1 MQGLTYG
8 ETGLGMRGRIRRWLG
23 AGHAVEDIPAA
34 ALPAEE
40 ATPHPAAIQPYDP
53 SAHDAVDDI
62 ERDILLAMQRL
73 TKELGEVEERSAE
86 SESGS
91 RTILENTG
99 SMRMAVG
106 AASENAS
113 ALAAATHQV
122 SQAAEQVD
130 GAMVD
135 VRDKLDAAVSR
146 AGEAALM
153 LDGLAVATGE
163 IRGIVDSIAEIARQT
178 NLLALN
184 AAIEAARA
192 GEAGRGFGV
201 VAHEVKSLSVEVS
214 EAVGH
219 IRERVDRLTRAAQG
233 STGIVN
239 DTLQIVRDV
248 NPIMVTIGRASQE
261 QASSTAELSR
271 NAREAALFVEGVA
284 RRADEIDRIAHETV
298 AESER
303 ARRATQKGSRLVGN
317 MLRRFKPVLRHS
329 AFADRRRF
337 DRFPTARKAHLVIGS
352 LDVPGRLVD
361 LGRGGALLAGSSQAR
376 LPTGGAGVVTI
387 EGLPPL
393 PCRMTGTSELGM
405 HLAFAGDAAAGC
417 GALAGMIEEIERS
430 YRPLI
435 ERAQD
440 FARAVSGAMEQAIAR
455 GLLSEN
461 DLFDLRYVPV
471 LDSEPRQYLS
481 PSLPALEAVLPP
493 LLAGTLASDP
503 RLVFALPS
511 DRNGY
516 VPVHHPA
523 WSQAQRAGDPA
534 WNGAYARNR
543 RIIDS
548 RAGLS
553 AGRSIRPF
561 LVQLSRHETED
572 GRSELLSEV
581 NAPLRVRGRH
591 WGGVRMAYR
600 L

>member
-1 MQGLTYG
+1 MQ
-8 ETGLGMRGRIRRWLG
+8 GRIRRWLG
-23 AGHAVEDIPAA
+23 ARTPVEEVPAAPLPVEDVTSRQAA
-34 ALPAEE
+34 A
-40 ATPHPAAIQPYDP
+40 TQPYDV

-62 ERDILLAMQRL
+62 ERDILFAMQRL
-73 TKELGEVEERSAE
+73 TKELGEVEQRSTE

-91 RTILENTG
+91 RAILENAG
-99 SMRMAVG
+99 SMRSAVG

-130 GAMVD
+130 GAMVS
-135 VRDKLDAAVSR
+135 VRDRLDAAVSR
-146 AGEAALM
+146 AGEAAVM
-153 LDGLAVATGE
+153 LDGLADATGE

-201 VAHEVKSLSVEVS
+201 VAHEVKTLAVEVS
-214 EAVGH
+214 DAVGH

-239 DTLQIVRDV
+239 DTLEIVRGV
-248 NPIMVTIGRASQE
+248 NPIMATIGRASQE
-261 QASSTAELSR
+261 QVNSTAELSR
-271 NAREAALFVEGVA
+271 NARETALFVEGVA
-284 RRADEIDRIAHETV
+284 RRADEIDRVAHETV

-337 DRFPTARKAHLVIGS
+337 DRFPTARSAHLALGS
-352 LDVPGRLVD
+352 ADVSGRLVD
-361 LGRGGALLAGSSQAR
+361 LGRGGALLAGSHQAR
-376 LPTGGAGVVTI
+376 LPIGGAGVVTI

-393 PCRMTGTSELGM
+393 PCRMTGTSEFGL

-417 GALAGMIEEIERS
+417 GELAGMIEEIERS
-430 YRPLI
+430 WRPLI

-440 FARAVSGAMEQAIAR
+440 FARDTAAAMEDAIDR

-471 LDSEPRQYLS
+471 PEVEPRQYLS
-481 PSLPALEAVLPP
+481 PSLPVLETVLPP
-493 LLAGTLASDP
+493 LLADALGSDR
-503 RLVFALPS
+503 RLVFAVPS

-516 VPVHHPA
+516 VPVHHAA
-523 WSQAQRAGDPA
+523 WSQSPRSGDPA
-534 WNGAYARNR
+534 WNAAYARNR
-543 RIIDS
+543 RIVDS

-553 AGRSIRPF
+553 AGRSVRPF
-561 LVQLSRHETED
+561 LVQLSRYEHED
-572 GRSELLSEV
+572 GRAELLSEI

>member
-1 MQGLTYG
+1 
-8 ETGLGMRGRIRRWLG
+8 MRGRIRRWLG
-23 AGHAVEDIPAA
+23 TGHAVEDVPAA
-34 ALPAEE
+34 PLPVAE
-40 ATPHPAAIQPYDP
+40 AVSRQVAAQPFDA

-73 TKELGEVEERSAE
+73 TRELGEVEQRSAE

-91 RTILENTG
+91 RTILENAG

-146 AGEAALM
+146 AGQAALM

-201 VAHEVKSLSVEVS
+201 VAHEVKSLAVEVS
-214 EAVGH
+214 DAVGH

-233 STGIVN
+233 STGIVE
-239 DTLQIVRDV
+239 DTLQIVREV
-248 NPIMVTIGRASQE
+248 NPIMATIGRASQE

-271 NAREAALFVEGVA
+271 SAREAALFVEGVA
-284 RRADEIDRIAHETV
+284 RRAEEIDRIAHETV
-298 AESER
+298 TDSER

-337 DRFPTARKAHLVIGS
+337 DRFPTARGAHLVIGS
-352 LDVPGRLVD
+352 VDVSSRLVD
-361 LGRGGALLAGSSQAR
+361 LGRGGALLAGSPQAR
-376 LPTGGAGVVTI
+376 LPSTGTGMVTI
-387 EGLPPL
+387 EGIPPL
-393 PCRMTGTSELGM
+393 PCRMTGVSEQGL

-417 GALAGMIEEIERS
+417 GELAGMIEEIERS
-430 YRPLI
+430 WRPLI

-440 FARAVSGAMEQAIAR
+440 FAREIAAAMEGAIDR
-455 GLLSEN
+455 GLLSED
-461 DLFDLRYVPV
+461 DLFDLRYAPVPE
-471 LDSEPRQYLS
+471 SEPRQYLS
-481 PSLPALEAVLPP
+481 PSLPVLETVLPP
-493 LLAGTLASDP
+493 LLAGALGSDE

-516 VPVHHPA
+516 LPVHHAA
-523 WSQAQRAGDPA
+523 WSQPPRPGDPA
-534 WNGAYARNR
+534 WNVAHARNR
-543 RIIDS
+543 RIVDS

-561 LVQLSRHETED
+561 LVQLSRHESED

-591 WGGVRMAYR
+591 WGGVRMGYR

>member
-1 MQGLTYG
+1 M
-8 ETGLGMRGRIRRWLG
+8 EE
-23 AGHAVEDIPAA
+23 VPAA
-34 ALPAEE
+34 PVPVEE
-40 ATPHPAAIQPYDP
+40 AASRQVAIQPYDAA
-53 SAHDAVDDI
+53 AHDAVDDI
-62 ERDILLAMQRL
+62 ERDILRAMQQL
-73 TKELGEVEERSAE
+73 TKELGEVEQRSAE

-91 RTILENTG
+91 RTILENAG

-248 NPIMVTIGRASQE
+248 NPIMATIGRASQE

-298 AESER
+298 AENER

-352 LDVPGRLVD
+352 VDVPGRLVD

-376 LPTGGAGVVTI
+376 LPTGGAGMVMI

-393 PCRMTGTSELGM
+393 PCRMTSVSELGL
-405 HLAFAGDAAAGC
+405 HLAFAGDAAGC
-417 GALAGMIEEIERS
+417 GELAGMIEEIERS
-430 YRPLI
+430 WRPLI

-440 FARAVSGAMEQAIAR
+440 FAREVAVAMEDAIDR
-455 GLLSEN
+455 GLVSED

-471 LDSEPRQYLS
+471 PDSEPRQYLS
-481 PSLPALEAVLPP
+481 PSLPALDAVLPP
-493 LLAGTLASDP
+493 LLAGALASDQ
-503 RLVFALPS
+503 RLVLALPS

-516 VPVHHPA
+516 VPVHHAA
-523 WSQAQRAGDPA
+523 WSQPLRLGDPA
-534 WNGAYARNR
+534 WNAAHARNR
-543 RIIDS
+543 RIVDS

-553 AGRSIRPF
+553 AGRSLRPF
-561 LVQLSRHETED
+561 LIQLSRHESLD

>member
-1 MQGLTYG
+1 M
-8 ETGLGMRGRIRRWLG
+8 G
-23 AGHAVEDIPAA
+23 ARTPVEEVPAAPLPVEDVTSRQAA
-34 ALPAEE
+34 A
-40 ATPHPAAIQPYDP
+40 TQPYDV

-62 ERDILLAMQRL
+62 ERDILFAMQRL
-73 TKELGEVEERSAE
+73 TKELGEVEQRSTE

-91 RTILENTG
+91 RAILENAG
-99 SMRMAVG
+99 SMRSAVG

-130 GAMVD
+130 GAVVS
-135 VRDKLDAAVSR
+135 VRDRLDAAVSR
-146 AGEAALM
+146 AGEAAVM
-153 LDGLAVATGE
+153 LDGLADATGE

-201 VAHEVKSLSVEVS
+201 VAHEVKILAVEVS
-214 EAVGH
+214 DAVGH

-239 DTLQIVRDV
+239 DTLEIVRGV
-248 NPIMVTIGRASQE
+248 NPIMATIGRASQE
-261 QASSTAELSR
+261 QVNSTAELSR
-271 NAREAALFVEGVA
+271 NARETALFVEGVA
-284 RRADEIDRIAHETV
+284 RRADEIDRVAHETV
-298 AESER
+298 AENER

-337 DRFPTARKAHLVIGS
+337 DRFPTARGAHLTLGS
-352 LDVPGRLVD
+352 ADVSGRLVD
-361 LGRGGALLAGSSQAR
+361 LGRGGALLAGSHQAR

-393 PCRMTGTSELGM
+393 PCRMTGTSELGL

-417 GALAGMIEEIERS
+417 GELAGMIEEIERS
-430 YRPLI
+430 WRPLI

-440 FARAVSGAMEQAIAR
+440 FARETAAAMEDAIDR

-471 LDSEPRQYLS
+471 PEVEPRQYLS
-481 PSLPALEAVLPP
+481 PSLPVLETVLPP
-493 LLAGTLASDP
+493 LLADALGSDR
-503 RLVFALPS
+503 RLVFAVPS

-516 VPVHHPA
+516 VPVHHAA
-523 WSQAQRAGDPA
+523 WSQSPRSGDPA
-534 WNGAYARNR
+534 WNAAYARNR
-543 RIIDS
+543 RIVDS

-553 AGRSIRPF
+553 AVRSVRPF
-561 LVQLSRHETED
+561 LVQLSRYEHED
-572 GRSELLSEV
+572 GRAELLSEI

>member
-1 MQGLTYG
+1 MQ
-8 ETGLGMRGRIRRWLG
+8 GRIRRWLG
-23 AGHAVEDIPAA
+23 ARTPVEEVPAAPLPVEDVTSRQAA
-34 ALPAEE
+34 A
-40 ATPHPAAIQPYDP
+40 TQPYDV

-62 ERDILLAMQRL
+62 ERDILFAMQRL
-73 TKELGEVEERSAE
+73 TKELGEVEQRSTE

-91 RTILENTG
+91 RAILENAG
-99 SMRMAVG
+99 SMRSAVG

-130 GAMVD
+130 GAVVS
-135 VRDKLDAAVSR
+135 VRDRLDAAVSR
-146 AGEAALM
+146 AGEAAVM
-153 LDGLAVATGE
+153 LDGLADATGE

-201 VAHEVKSLSVEVS
+201 VAHEVKILAVEVS
-214 EAVGH
+214 DAVGH

-239 DTLQIVRDV
+239 DTLEIVRGV
-248 NPIMVTIGRASQE
+248 NPIMATIGRASQE
-261 QASSTAELSR
+261 QVNSTAELSR
-271 NAREAALFVEGVA
+271 NARETALFVEGVA
-284 RRADEIDRIAHETV
+284 RRADEIDRVAHETV
-298 AESER
+298 AENER

-337 DRFPTARKAHLVIGS
+337 DRFPTARGAHLTLGS
-352 LDVPGRLVD
+352 ADVSGRLVD
-361 LGRGGALLAGSSQAR
+361 LGRGGALLAGSHQAR

-393 PCRMTGTSELGM
+393 PCRMTGTSELGL

-417 GALAGMIEEIERS
+417 GELAGMIEEIERS
-430 YRPLI
+430 WRPLI

-440 FARAVSGAMEQAIAR
+440 FARETAAAMEDAIDR

-471 LDSEPRQYLS
+471 PEVEPRQYLS
-481 PSLPALEAVLPP
+481 PSLPVLETVLPP
-493 LLAGTLASDP
+493 LLADALGSDR
-503 RLVFALPS
+503 RLVFAVPS

-516 VPVHHPA
+516 VPVHHAA
-523 WSQAQRAGDPA
+523 WSQSPRSGDPA
-534 WNGAYARNR
+534 WNAAYARNR
-543 RIIDS
+543 RIVDS

-553 AGRSIRPF
+553 AVRSVRPF
-561 LVQLSRHETED
+561 LVQLSRYEHED
-572 GRSELLSEV
+572 GRAELLSEI

>member
-1 MQGLTYG
+1 MQ
-8 ETGLGMRGRIRRWLG
+8 GRIRRWLG
-23 AGHAVEDIPAA
+23 ARNPVDEIPAA
-34 ALPAEE
+34 PAGE
-40 ATPHPAAIQPYDP
+40 AASRSADAIQPYDL

-62 ERDILLAMQRL
+62 ERDILLAMRRL
-73 TKELGEVEERSAE
+73 NTELGEVEQRSAE

-91 RTILENTG
+91 RHILENAG

-113 ALAAATHQV
+113 ALAAATQQV
-122 SQAAEQVD
+122 SQAAEEVD
-130 GAMVD
+130 GAVAS

-146 AGEAALM
+146 AGEAAVM
-153 LDGLAVATGE
+153 LDGLAAATGE
-163 IRGIVDSIAEIARQT
+163 IKGIVNSIAEIARQT

-192 GEAGRGFGV
+192 GEAGRGFGI

-219 IRERVDRLTRAAQG
+219 IRDRVDRLTRAAQG
-233 STGIVN
+233 STGIVH

-248 NPIMVTIGRASQE
+248 NPIMATIGRASQE

-271 NAREAALFVEGVA
+271 NARETALFVEGVA

-298 AESER
+298 AENER
-303 ARRATQKGSRLVGN
+303 VRRAMQKGSRLVGN

-337 DRFPTARKAHLVIGS
+337 DRFPTARGARLIVGPV
-352 LDVPGRLVD
+352 DVAGRLVD
-361 LGRGGALLAGSSQAR
+361 LGRGGALLAGSPH
-376 LPTGGAGVVTI
+376 LPVPSGGVGMITI
-387 EGLPPL
+387 EGLPAL
-393 PCRMTGTSELGM
+393 PCRMTGVSEHGL

-417 GALAGMIEEIERS
+417 GELAGMIEDIERS
-430 YRPLI
+430 WRPLI

-440 FARAVSGAMEQAIAR
+440 FAREVAAAMEEAIDR
-455 GLLSEN
+455 GLLSEE
-461 DLFDLRYVPV
+461 DLFDLRYDPVP
-471 LDSEPRQYLS
+471 DSEPRQYLS
-481 PSLPALEAVLPP
+481 PSLSVLETVLPP
-493 LLAGTLASDP
+493 VLAGALGCDP

-516 VPVHHPA
+516 VPVHHAA
-523 WSQAQRAGDPA
+523 WSQPPRPGDPA
-534 WNGAYARNR
+534 WNVVHARNR
-543 RIIDS
+543 RIVDS
-548 RAGLS
+548 RSGLS

-561 LVQLSRHETED
+561 LVQLSRHEHVD
-572 GRSELLSEV
+572 GRAELLSEV

>member
-1 MQGLTYG
+1 
-8 ETGLGMRGRIRRWLG
+8 MRGRIRRWLG
-23 AGHAVEDIPAA
+23 AGNAVVDIPAA
-34 ALPAEE
+34 SLPAEE
-40 ATPHPAAIQPYDP
+40 AAPSQAAIQPYDG
-53 SAHDAVDDI
+53 SSHDAVDDI

-73 TKELGEVEERSAE
+73 TKELGEVEQRSAE

-91 RTILENTG
+91 RTILENAG
-99 SMRMAVG
+99 SMRMAIG

-130 GAMVD
+130 GAVVD

-153 LDGLAVATGE
+153 LDGLAAATGE

-248 NPIMVTIGRASQE
+248 NPIMATIGRASQE
-261 QASSTAELSR
+261 QAISTAELSR
-271 NAREAALFVEGVA
+271 NARETALFVEGVA
-284 RRADEIDRIAHETV
+284 RRADEIDRIALETV

-337 DRFPTARKAHLVIGS
+337 DRFPTARSAHLVVGS
-352 LDVPGRLVD
+352 VDMSGRLVD
-361 LGRGGALLAGSSQAR
+361 LGRGGALLAGSPHSR
-376 LPTGGAGVVTI
+376 LPIGGAGLVTI

-393 PCRMTGTSELGM
+393 PCRMTGISEHGL
-405 HLAFAGDAAAGC
+405 HLAFAGDVAAGC

-430 YRPLI
+430 WRPLI

-440 FARAVSGAMEQAIAR
+440 FAREIAAAMEEAIDR
-455 GLLSEN
+455 NVLSEE

-471 LDSEPRQYLS
+471 LESEPRQYLS
-481 PSLPALEAVLPP
+481 PSLSALETVLPP
-493 LLAGTLASDP
+493 LLAGALGSDK

-516 VPVHHPA
+516 VPVHHAA
-523 WSQAQRAGDPA
+523 WSQLPRPGAPA
-534 WNGAYARNR
+534 WNAAHARNR
-543 RIIDS
+543 RIVDN

-561 LVQLSRHETED
+561 LIQLSRHEHED
-572 GRSELLSEV
+572 GRGELLSEV

>member
-1 MQGLTYG
+1 MTYG
-8 ETGLGMRGRIRRWLG
+8 ETGQGMQGRIRRWLG
-23 AGHAVEDIPAA
+23 ARNAVEDIPAA
-34 ALPAEE
+34 PVPAVE
-40 ATPHPAAIQPYDP
+40 ATAHQASIQLHDA
-53 SAHDAVDDI
+53 STHDAVDDI
-62 ERDILLAMQRL
+62 ERDILSAMQRL
-73 TKELGEVEERSAE
+73 TKELGEVEQRSAE

-91 RTILENTG
+91 RTILENAG
-99 SMRMAVG
+99 SMRMAVS

-122 SQAAEQVD
+122 SQAAEEVD
-130 GAMVD
+130 GAMVS
-135 VRDKLDAAVSR
+135 VRDRLDAAVLR

-153 LDGLAVATGE
+153 LDGLASATGE

-248 NPIMVTIGRASQE
+248 NPIMATIGKASQE

-317 MLRRFKPVLRHS
+317 MLRRFKPALRHS

-337 DRFPTARKAHLVIGS
+337 DRFPTARNAHLAVGGI
-352 LDVPGRLVD
+352 DIAGRLVD
-361 LGRGGALLAGSSQAR
+361 LGRGGALLAGSPQAR
-376 LPTGGAGVVTI
+376 LPIGGAGVVTI

-393 PCRMTGTSELGM
+393 PCRMTGVSEHGL
-405 HLAFAGDAAAGC
+405 HIAFAGDAAAGC
-417 GALAGMIEEIERS
+417 DALAGMIEDIERS

-440 FARAVSGAMEQAIAR
+440 FAREVAGAMEAAIDR
-455 GLLSEN
+455 GLISEE

-471 LDSEPRQYLS
+471 PESEPRQYLS

-493 LLAGTLASDP
+493 LLAGALAADR

-516 VPVHHPA
+516 MPVHHVD
-523 WSQAQRAGDPA
+523 WSLPPRPGDPA
-534 WNGAYARNR
+534 WNAAHARNR
-543 RIIDS
+543 RIADS
-548 RAGLS
+548 RVGLS

-561 LVQLSRHETED
+561 LIQLSRHEHED
-572 GRSELLSEV
+572 GRAEFLSEI

>member
-1 MQGLTYG
+1 MQ
-8 ETGLGMRGRIRRWLG
+8 GRIRRWLG
-23 AGHAVEDIPAA
+23 ARTPVEEVPAPALPVEDVTSRQPGAIP
-34 ALPAEE
+34 
-40 ATPHPAAIQPYDP
+40 PYDV

-62 ERDILLAMQRL
+62 ERDILFAMQRL
-73 TKELGEVEERSAE
+73 TKELGEVEQRSAE

-91 RTILENTG
+91 RAILENAG
-99 SMRMAVG
+99 SMRSAIG

-113 ALAAATHQV
+113 VLAAATLQV

-130 GAMVD
+130 GAVAG
-135 VRDKLDAAVSR
+135 VRDRLDAAVSR
-146 AGEAALM
+146 AGEAAVM
-153 LDGLAVATGE
+153 LDGLAAATGE

-192 GEAGRGFGV
+192 GEAGRGFGI
-201 VAHEVKSLSVEVS
+201 VAHEVKSLAVEVS
-214 EAVGH
+214 DAVGH

-239 DTLQIVRDV
+239 DTLEIVRGV
-248 NPIMVTIGRASQE
+248 NPIMATIGRASQE
-261 QASSTAELSR
+261 QVNSTAELSR
-271 NAREAALFVEGVA
+271 NARETALFVEGVA
-284 RRADEIDRIAHETV
+284 RRADEIDRVAHDTV
-298 AESER
+298 AENER

-337 DRFPTARKAHLVIGS
+337 DRFPTARSAHLALGS
-352 LDVPGRLVD
+352 ADLSGRLVD
-361 LGRGGALLAGSSQAR
+361 LGRGGALLAGAHQTR
-376 LPTGGAGVVTI
+376 LPIGGAGVVTI

-393 PCRMTGTSELGM
+393 PCRMTGTSELGL

-417 GALAGMIEEIERS
+417 GELAGMIEEIERS
-430 YRPLI
+430 WRPLI

-440 FARAVSGAMEQAIAR
+440 FARETAAAMEDAIDR
-455 GLLSEN
+455 GLLSEE

-471 LDSEPRQYLS
+471 PEVEPRQYLS
-481 PSLPALEAVLPP
+481 PSLPALETVLPP
-493 LLAGTLASDP
+493 LLAGALGSDK

-516 VPVHHPA
+516 VPVHHAA
-523 WSQAQRAGDPA
+523 WSQSPRPGDPV
-534 WNGAYARNR
+534 WNAAHARNR
-543 RIIDS
+543 RIVDS

-553 AGRSIRPF
+553 AGRSVRPF
-561 LVQLSRHETED
+561 LVQLSRYEHED
-572 GRSELLSEV
+572 GRAELLSEI

-591 WGGVRMAYR
+591 WGGVRMGYR

>member
-1 MQGLTYG
+1 MQ
-8 ETGLGMRGRIRRWLG
+8 GRIRRWFG
-23 AGHAVEDIPAA
+23 ARTPVEEVPAA
-34 ALPAEE
+34 ALPVE
-40 ATPHPAAIQPYDP
+40 AVTSRQAGAIQPYDV

-62 ERDILLAMQRL
+62 ERDILFAMQRL
-73 TKELGEVEERSAE
+73 TRELGEVEQRSTE

-91 RTILENTG
+91 RAILENAG
-99 SMRMAVG
+99 SMRSAVG

-130 GAMVD
+130 EAVVS
-135 VRDKLDAAVSR
+135 VRDRLDAAVSR
-146 AGEAALM
+146 AGEAAVM
-153 LDGLAVATGE
+153 LDGLADATGE

-192 GEAGRGFGV
+192 GEAGRGFGI
-201 VAHEVKSLSVEVS
+201 VAHEVKSLAVEVS
-214 EAVGH
+214 DAVGH

-239 DTLQIVRDV
+239 DTLEIVRGV
-248 NPIMVTIGRASQE
+248 NPIMATIGRASQE
-261 QASSTAELSR
+261 QVNSTAELSR
-271 NAREAALFVEGVA
+271 NARETALFVEGVA
-284 RRADEIDRIAHETV
+284 RRADEIDRVAHDTV
-298 AESER
+298 AENER

-337 DRFPTARKAHLVIGS
+337 DRFPTARSAHLALGS
-352 LDVPGRLVD
+352 ADLSGRLVD
-361 LGRGGALLAGSSQAR
+361 LGRGGALLAGAHQTR
-376 LPTGGAGVVTI
+376 LPIGGAGVVTI

-393 PCRMTGTSELGM
+393 PCRMTGTSELGL

-417 GALAGMIEEIERS
+417 GELAGMIEEIERS
-430 YRPLI
+430 WRPLI

-440 FARAVSGAMEQAIAR
+440 FARETAAAMEDAIDR
-455 GLLSEN
+455 GLLSEE

-471 LDSEPRQYLS
+471 PEVEPRQYLS
-481 PSLPALEAVLPP
+481 PSLPALETVLPP
-493 LLAGTLASDP
+493 LLAGALGSDK

-516 VPVHHPA
+516 VPVHHA
-523 WSQAQRAGDPA
+523 VWSQSPRPGDPV
-534 WNGAYARNR
+534 WNAAHARNR
-543 RIIDS
+543 RIVDS

-553 AGRSIRPF
+553 AGRSVRPF
-561 LVQLSRHETED
+561 LVQLSRYEHED
-572 GRSELLSEV
+572 GRAELLSEI

-591 WGGVRMAYR
+591 WGGVRMGYR

>member
-1 MQGLTYG
+1 MQ
-8 ETGLGMRGRIRRWLG
+8 GRIRRWLG
-23 AGHAVEDIPAA
+23 ARDAVEGIPAA
-34 ALPAEE
+34 PVPVLE
-40 ATPHPAAIQPYDP
+40 AVSLPAAIPPYDP

-73 TKELGEVEERSAE
+73 TKELGEVEQRSAE

-91 RTILENTG
+91 RSILENAG

-122 SQAAEQVD
+122 SQAAEEVD
-130 GAMVD
+130 GAMVS
-135 VRDKLDAAVSR
+135 VRDKLDAAVLR

-248 NPIMVTIGRASQE
+248 NPIMATIGRASQE

-271 NAREAALFVEGVA
+271 NARETALFVEGVA
-284 RRADEIDRIAHETV
+284 RRAEEIDRIAHETV
-298 AESER
+298 VENER

-337 DRFPTARKAHLVIGS
+337 DRFPTARKAHLVVGGI
-352 LDVPGRLVD
+352 DIPGRLVD
-361 LGRGGALLAGSSQAR
+361 LGRGGALLAGSSQSR
-376 LPTGGAGVVTI
+376 LPIGGVGMVTI

-393 PCRMTGTSELGM
+393 PCRMTGVSEHGL
-405 HLAFAGDAAAGC
+405 HIAFAGDAAAGC
-417 GALAGMIEEIERS
+417 GALAVMIEEIERS

-440 FARAVSGAMEQAIAR
+440 FAREIAVAMEGAIDR
-455 GLLSEN
+455 RLVSED

-471 LDSEPRQYLS
+471 SDSEPRQYLS
-481 PSLPALEAVLPP
+481 PSLSALETVLPP
-493 LLAGTLASDP
+493 LLAATLGSDP

-516 VPVHHPA
+516 LPVHHVG
-523 WSQAQRAGDPA
+523 WSQPQRPGDVA
-534 WNGAYARNR
+534 WNTAHARNR

-561 LVQLSRHETED
+561 LIQLSRHDNED
-572 GRSELLSEV
+572 GRSELLSEI

-591 WGGVRMAYR
+591 WGGVRMGYR

>member
-1 MQGLTYG
+1 MEGV
-8 ETGLGMRGRIRRWLG
+8 
-23 AGHAVEDIPAA
+23 AAA
-34 ALPAEE
+34 ALPVEDVAPRQ
-40 ATPHPAAIQPYDP
+40 AGAIQPYDV

-62 ERDILLAMQRL
+62 ERDILFAMERL
-73 TKELGEVEERSAE
+73 TKELGEVEQRSTE

-91 RTILENTG
+91 RAILENAG
-99 SMRMAVG
+99 SMRSAVG

-130 GAMVD
+130 GAVGS
-135 VRDKLDAAVSR
+135 VRDRLDAALSR
-146 AGEAALM
+146 AGEAAVM
-153 LDGLAVATGE
+153 LDGLAAATGE
-163 IRGIVDSIAEIARQT
+163 IKGIVDSIAEIARQT

-201 VAHEVKSLSVEVS
+201 VAHEVKTLAVEVS
-214 EAVGH
+214 DAVGH

-239 DTLQIVRDV
+239 DTLEIVRGV
-248 NPIMVTIGRASQE
+248 NPIMATIGRASQE
-261 QASSTAELSR
+261 QVNSTAELSR
-271 NAREAALFVEGVA
+271 NARETALFVEGVA
-284 RRADEIDRIAHETV
+284 RRADEIDRVAHETV
-298 AESER
+298 AENER

-337 DRFPTARKAHLVIGS
+337 DRFPTARSAHLALGS
-352 LDVPGRLVD
+352 ADLSGRLVD
-361 LGRGGALLAGSSQAR
+361 LGRGGALLAGAHQTR
-376 LPTGGAGVVTI
+376 LPIGGAGVVTI

-393 PCRMTGTSELGM
+393 PCRMTGTSELGL

-417 GALAGMIEEIERS
+417 GELAGMIEEIERS
-430 YRPLI
+430 WRPLI

-440 FARAVSGAMEQAIAR
+440 FARETAAAMEDAIDR
-455 GLLSEN
+455 GLLSES

-471 LDSEPRQYLS
+471 PEVEPRQYLS
-481 PSLPALEAVLPP
+481 PSLPVLETVLPP
-493 LLAGTLASDP
+493 LLAGALGSDK

-516 VPVHHPA
+516 VPVHHAA
-523 WSQAQRAGDPA
+523 WSQSPRPGDPA
-534 WNGAYARNR
+534 WNAAYARNR
-543 RIIDS
+543 RIVDS

-553 AGRSIRPF
+553 AGRSVRPF
-561 LVQLSRHETED
+561 LVQLSRYEHED
-572 GRSELLSEV
+572 GRAELLSEI

>member
-1 MQGLTYG
+1 MQ
-8 ETGLGMRGRIRRWLG
+8 GRIRRWLG
-23 AGHAVEDIPAA
+23 ARDAVEGIPAA
-34 ALPAEE
+34 PVPVLE
-40 ATPHPAAIQPYDP
+40 AVSLPAAIPPYDP

-73 TKELGEVEERSAE
+73 TKELGEVEQRSAE

-91 RTILENTG
+91 RSILENAG

-122 SQAAEQVD
+122 SQAAEEVD
-130 GAMVD
+130 GAMMS
-135 VRDKLDAAVSR
+135 VRDRLDAAVLR

-248 NPIMVTIGRASQE
+248 NPIMATIGRASQE

-271 NAREAALFVEGVA
+271 NARETALFVEGVA
-284 RRADEIDRIAHETV
+284 RRAEEIDRIAHETV
-298 AESER
+298 AENER
-303 ARRATQKGSRLVGN
+303 ARRAMQKGSRLVGN

-337 DRFPTARKAHLVIGS
+337 DRFPTARKAHLVVGGVDITS
-352 LDVPGRLVD
+352 RLVD
-361 LGRGGALLAGSSQAR
+361 LGRGGALLAGSSQSR
-376 LPTGGAGVVTI
+376 LPIGGVGMVTI
-387 EGLPPL
+387 EGLPAL
-393 PCRMTGTSELGM
+393 PCRMTGVSEHGL
-405 HLAFAGDAAAGC
+405 HIAFAGDAATGC
-417 GALAGMIEEIERS
+417 GALAVMIEEIERS

-440 FARAVSGAMEQAIAR
+440 FAREIAVAMEGAIDR
-455 GLLSEN
+455 RLVSED
-461 DLFDLRYVPV
+461 DLFDLSYVPV
-471 LDSEPRQYLS
+471 SESEPRQYLS
-481 PSLPALEAVLPP
+481 PSLSALETVLPP
-493 LLAGTLASDP
+493 LLAAALGSDP

-516 VPVHHPA
+516 LPVHHA
-523 WSQAQRAGDPA
+523 GWSQPQRPGDVA
-534 WNGAYARNR
+534 WNTARARNR

-561 LVQLSRHETED
+561 LIQLSRHDNED
-572 GRSELLSEV
+572 GRSELLSEI

-591 WGGVRMAYR
+591 WGGVRMGYR

>member
-1 MQGLTYG
+1 MQ
-8 ETGLGMRGRIRRWLG
+8 GRIRRWLG
-23 AGHAVEDIPAA
+23 ARTPVEEVPAAPLPVEDVTSRQAA
-34 ALPAEE
+34 A
-40 ATPHPAAIQPYDP
+40 TQPYDV

-62 ERDILLAMQRL
+62 ERDILFAMQRL
-73 TKELGEVEERSAE
+73 TKELGEVEQRSTE

-91 RTILENTG
+91 RAILENAG
-99 SMRMAVG
+99 SMRSAVG
-106 AASENAS
+106 AASVNAS

-130 GAMVD
+130 GAVVS
-135 VRDKLDAAVSR
+135 VRDRLDAAVSR
-146 AGEAALM
+146 AGEAAVM
-153 LDGLAVATGE
+153 LDGLADATGE

-201 VAHEVKSLSVEVS
+201 VAHEVKTLAVEVS
-214 EAVGH
+214 DAVGH

-239 DTLQIVRDV
+239 DTLEIVRGV
-248 NPIMVTIGRASQE
+248 NPIMATIGRASQE
-261 QASSTAELSR
+261 QVNSTAELSR
-271 NAREAALFVEGVA
+271 NARETALFVEGVA
-284 RRADEIDRIAHETV
+284 RRADEIDRVAHETV
-298 AESER
+298 AENER

-337 DRFPTARKAHLVIGS
+337 DRFPTARSAHLALGS
-352 LDVPGRLVD
+352 ADVSGRLVD
-361 LGRGGALLAGSSQAR
+361 LGRGGALLAGSHQAR
-376 LPTGGAGVVTI
+376 LPIGGAGVVTI

-393 PCRMTGTSELGM
+393 PCRMTGTSELGL

-417 GALAGMIEEIERS
+417 GELAGMIEEIERS
-430 YRPLI
+430 WRPLI

-440 FARAVSGAMEQAIAR
+440 FARETAAAMEDAIDR
-455 GLLSEN
+455 GLLSET

-471 LDSEPRQYLS
+471 PEVEPRQYLS
-481 PSLPALEAVLPP
+481 PSLPVLETVLPP
-493 LLAGTLASDP
+493 LLADALGSDR
-503 RLVFALPS
+503 RLVFAVPS

-516 VPVHHPA
+516 VPVHHAA
-523 WSQAQRAGDPA
+523 WSQSPRSGDPA
-534 WNGAYARNR
+534 WNAAYARNR
-543 RIIDS
+543 RIVDS

-553 AGRSIRPF
+553 AVRSVRPF
-561 LVQLSRHETED
+561 LVQLSRYEHED
-572 GRSELLSEV
+572 GRAELLSEI

>member
-1 MQGLTYG
+1 M
-8 ETGLGMRGRIRRWLG
+8 EE
-23 AGHAVEDIPAA
+23 VPAA
-34 ALPAEE
+34 PVPVEE
-40 ATPHPAAIQPYDP
+40 AASRQVAIQPYDVA
-53 SAHDAVDDI
+53 AHDAVDDI
-62 ERDILLAMQRL
+62 ERDILFAMQRL
-73 TKELGEVEERSAE
+73 TKELGEVEQRSAE

-91 RTILENTG
+91 RTILENAG

-135 VRDKLDAAVSR
+135 VRDKLDAAVSC

-248 NPIMVTIGRASQE
+248 NPIMATIGRASQE

-298 AESER
+298 AENER

-337 DRFPTARKAHLVIGS
+337 DRFPTARKAHLVIGGV
-352 LDVPGRLVD
+352 DVPGRLVD
-361 LGRGGALLAGSSQAR
+361 LGRGGALLAGSSLAR
-376 LPTGGAGVVTI
+376 LPAGGAGMVTI

-393 PCRMTGTSELGM
+393 PCRMTGVSELGL
-405 HLAFAGDAAAGC
+405 HLAFAGDAAGC
-417 GALAGMIEEIERS
+417 GELAGMIEEIERS
-430 YRPLI
+430 WRPLI

-440 FARAVSGAMEQAIAR
+440 FAREVAVAMEDAIDR
-455 GLLSEN
+455 GLVSED

-471 LDSEPRQYLS
+471 PDSEPRQYLS
-481 PSLPALEAVLPP
+481 PSLPALDAVLPP
-493 LLAGTLASDP
+493 LLAGALGADQ
-503 RLVFALPS
+503 RLVFAVPS

-516 VPVHHPA
+516 VPVHHLA
-523 WSQAQRAGDPA
+523 WSQPLRPGDPA
-534 WNGAYARNR
+534 WNAAHARNR
-543 RIIDS
+543 RIVDS

-553 AGRSIRPF
+553 AGRSLRPF
-561 LVQLSRHETED
+561 LIQLSRHESLD

-591 WGGVRMAYR
+591 WGGVRMGYR

>member
-1 MQGLTYG
+1 MQ
-8 ETGLGMRGRIRRWLG
+8 GRIRRWLG
-23 AGHAVEDIPAA
+23 ARDAGEEIPAA
-34 ALPAEE
+34 PVPVEDSASRQ
-40 ATPHPAAIQPYDP
+40 AAILAYDA

-73 TKELGEVEERSAE
+73 TKELGEVEQRSAE

-91 RTILENTG
+91 RTILENAG

-146 AGEAALM
+146 AGEAAVM
-153 LDGLAVATGE
+153 LDGLAAATRE

-248 NPIMVTIGRASQE
+248 NPIMATIGRASQE

-284 RRADEIDRIAHETV
+284 RRAGEIDRIAHETV
-298 AESER
+298 AENER

-337 DRFPTARKAHLVIGS
+337 DRFPTARSAHLALGS
-352 LDVPGRLVD
+352 ADVSGRLVD
-361 LGRGGALLAGSSQAR
+361 LSRGGALLAGSPQAR
-376 LPTGGAGVVTI
+376 LPIGGAGVVTI

-393 PCRMTGTSELGM
+393 PCRMTDISEHGL

-417 GALAGMIEEIERS
+417 GELAGMIEEIERS
-430 YRPLI
+430 WRPLI

-440 FARAVSGAMEQAIAR
+440 FAREIAAAMESAIDR
-455 GLLSEN
+455 GLLSED

-471 LDSEPRQYLS
+471 PESEPRQYLS
-481 PSLPALEAVLPP
+481 PSLPALDSVLPP
-493 LLAGTLASDP
+493 LLAGALAADR

-516 VPVHHPA
+516 VPVHHAA
-523 WSQAQRAGDPA
+523 WSQPPRPGDPA
-534 WNGAYARNR
+534 WNAAHARNR
-543 RIIDS
+543 RIVDS

-561 LVQLSRHETED
+561 LIQLSRHEHED

-591 WGGVRMAYR
+591 WGGVRMGYR

>member
-1 MQGLTYG
+1 MVRLAGMQ
-8 ETGLGMRGRIRRWLG
+8 GRIRRWLG
-23 AGHAVEDIPAA
+23 AGRAAEDIP
-34 ALPAEE
+34 PAPVPVED
-40 ATPHPAAIQPYDP
+40 AVFRQAVTRPYDP
-53 SAHDAVDDI
+53 SVHDAVDDI
-62 ERDILLAMQRL
+62 ERDILFAMHRL
-73 TKELGEVEERSAE
+73 TRELGEVEQRSAE

-91 RTILENTG
+91 RVILDNAG
-99 SMRMAVG
+99 SMRVAVG

-130 GAMVD
+130 GAVGS

-153 LDGLAVATGE
+153 LDGLAEATGE
-163 IRGIVDSIAEIARQT
+163 IRGIVDSIAEVARQT

-214 EAVGH
+214 EAVCH

-248 NPIMVTIGRASQE
+248 NPIMATIGRASQE
-261 QASSTAELSR
+261 QANSTAELSR
-271 NAREAALFVEGVA
+271 SARETALFVESVA
-284 RRADEIDRIAHETV
+284 HRADEIDRIAHETA

-303 ARRATQKGSRLVGN
+303 ARRATQKGSRLLGN

-352 LDVPGRLVD
+352 VDVLGRLVD
-361 LGRGGALLAGSSQAR
+361 LGRGGALLAGSSQTR
-376 LPTGGAGVVTI
+376 LPSGSAGVVTI

-393 PCRMTGTSELGM
+393 PCRMTDSSELGL
-405 HLAFAGDAAAGC
+405 HLAFADDAANGC

-440 FARAVSGAMEQAIAR
+440 FASEVAAAMEGAIDR
-455 GLLSEN
+455 GLLSVD
-461 DLFDLRYVPV
+461 DLFDLRYDPV
-471 LDSEPRQYLS
+471 VESEPRQYLS
-481 PSLPALEAVLPP
+481 PSLPALEAILPP

-516 VPVHHPA
+516 VPVHHAA
-523 WSQAQRAGDPA
+523 WSQPQRPGEPV
-534 WNGAYARNR
+534 WNAAYARNR
-543 RIIDS
+543 RIVDS

-561 LVQLSRHETED
+561 LIQLSRHENDD
-572 GRSELLSEV
+572 GRSELVSEL

-591 WGGVRMAYR
+591 WGGVRMGYR

>member
-1 MQGLTYG
+1 MQ
-8 ETGLGMRGRIRRWLG
+8 GRIRRWLG
-23 AGHAVEDIPAA
+23 ARTPVEEVPAA
-34 ALPAEE
+34 ALPVEDVTSRQAS
-40 ATPHPAAIQPYDP
+40 AIQPYDL

-62 ERDILLAMQRL
+62 ERDILFAMQQL
-73 TKELGEVEERSAE
+73 TKELGEVEQRSTE
-86 SESGS
+86 SESSS
-91 RTILENTG
+91 RTILENAG
-99 SMRMAVG
+99 SMRSAVG

-130 GAMVD
+130 GAVGS
-135 VRDKLDAAVSR
+135 VRDRLDAALSR
-146 AGEAALM
+146 AGEAAVM
-153 LDGLAVATGE
+153 LDGLAAATGE
-163 IRGIVDSIAEIARQT
+163 IKGIADSIAEIARQP

-192 GEAGRGFGV
+192 GEAGRGFGI
-201 VAHEVKSLSVEVS
+201 VAHEVKSLAVEVS
-214 EAVGH
+214 DAVGH

-239 DTLQIVRDV
+239 DTLEIVRGV

-261 QASSTAELSR
+261 QVSSTADLSR
-271 NAREAALFVEGVA
+271 NARETALFVEGVA
-284 RRADEIDRIAHETV
+284 RRADEIDRVAHETV
-298 AESER
+298 AENER

-317 MLRRFKPVLRHS
+317 MLRRFKPALRHS

-337 DRFPTARKAHLVIGS
+337 DRFPTARSAHLALGS
-352 LDVPGRLVD
+352 ADLSGRLAD
-361 LGRGGALLAGSSQAR
+361 LGRGGALLAGLHQAR
-376 LPTGGAGVVTI
+376 LPIGSAGVVTI

-393 PCRMTGTSELGM
+393 PCRMTGASELGL
-405 HLAFAGDAAAGC
+405 HLAFADDAAAGC
-417 GALAGMIEEIERS
+417 SELAGMIEEIERS
-430 YRPLI
+430 WRPLI

-440 FARAVSGAMEQAIAR
+440 FARETAAAMEGAIDR
-455 GLLSEN
+455 GMLSES

-471 LDSEPRQYLS
+471 PEIEPRQYLS
-481 PSLPALEAVLPP
+481 PSLPVLETVLPP
-493 LLAGTLASDP
+493 LLAGALGSDK

-516 VPVHHPA
+516 VPVHHAA
-523 WSQAQRAGDPA
+523 WSQPPRADDPV
-534 WNGAYARNR
+534 WNAAHARNR
-543 RIIDS
+543 RIVDS

-561 LVQLSRHETED
+561 LIQLSRYEHED
-572 GRSELLSEV
+572 GRAELLSEI

>member
-1 MQGLTYG
+1 
-8 ETGLGMRGRIRRWLG
+8 
-23 AGHAVEDIPAA
+23 VVDIPAVPAPAQDA
-34 ALPAEE
+34 APR
-40 ATPHPAAIQPYDP
+40 PAAIQPYDA

-73 TKELGEVEERSAE
+73 TKELGEVEQRSAE

-91 RTILENTG
+91 RTILENAG

-113 ALAAATHQV
+113 ALAAATDQV

-130 GAMVD
+130 GAMAS

-163 IRGIVDSIAEIARQT
+163 IRGIADSIAEIARQT

-201 VAHEVKSLSVEVS
+201 VAHEVKTLAVEVS
-214 EAVGH
+214 DAVGH

-248 NPIMVTIGRASQE
+248 NPIMATIGRASQE

-271 NAREAALFVEGVA
+271 NAREAARFVEGVA

-298 AESER
+298 AENER

-337 DRFPTARKAHLVIGS
+337 DRFPTARSAHLVVGS
-352 LDVPGRLVD
+352 ADVSGRLVD
-361 LGRGGALLAGSSQAR
+361 LGRGGALLAGSPTSR
-376 LPTGGAGVVTI
+376 LPSGGSGVVTI

-393 PCRMTGTSELGM
+393 PCRMTGISEHGL

-417 GALAGMIEEIERS
+417 GELAGMIEEIERS
-430 YRPLI
+430 WRPLI

-440 FARAVSGAMEQAIAR
+440 FAREIAAAMEEAIDR
-455 GLLSEN
+455 GLLSEG

-471 LDSEPRQYLS
+471 PESEPRQYLS
-481 PSLPALEAVLPP
+481 PSLPALDTVLPP
-493 LLAGTLASDP
+493 LLAGALGSDE

-516 VPVHHPA
+516 VPVHHAA
-523 WSQAQRAGDPA
+523 WSQPPRPGNPA
-534 WNGAYARNR
+534 WNAAHARNR
-543 RIIDS
+543 RIVDS

-561 LVQLSRHETED
+561 LIQLSRHERED
-572 GRSELLSEV
+572 GGAEWLSEV

>member
-1 MQGLTYG
+1 MQ
-8 ETGLGMRGRIRRWLG
+8 GRIRRWLG
-23 AGHAVEDIPAA
+23 ARTPVEEVPAVPLPVEDVTPRQAA
-34 ALPAEE
+34 A
-40 ATPHPAAIQPYDP
+40 TQPYDV

-62 ERDILLAMQRL
+62 ERDILFAMQRL
-73 TKELGEVEERSAE
+73 TKELGEVEQRSTE

-91 RTILENTG
+91 RAILENAG
-99 SMRMAVG
+99 SMRSAVG

-130 GAMVD
+130 GAVVS
-135 VRDKLDAAVSR
+135 VRDRLDAAVSR
-146 AGEAALM
+146 AGEAAVM
-153 LDGLAVATGE
+153 LDGLADATGE

-201 VAHEVKSLSVEVS
+201 VAHEVKTLAVEVS
-214 EAVGH
+214 DAVGH

-239 DTLQIVRDV
+239 DTLEIVRGV
-248 NPIMVTIGRASQE
+248 NPIMATIGRASQE
-261 QASSTAELSR
+261 QVNSTAELSR
-271 NAREAALFVEGVA
+271 NARETALFVEGVA
-284 RRADEIDRIAHETV
+284 RRADEIDRVAHETV
-298 AESER
+298 AENER

-337 DRFPTARKAHLVIGS
+337 DRFPTARSAHLALGS
-352 LDVPGRLVD
+352 ADVSGRLVD
-361 LGRGGALLAGSSQAR
+361 LGRGGALLAGSHQAR
-376 LPTGGAGVVTI
+376 LPIGGAGVVTI

-393 PCRMTGTSELGM
+393 PCRMTGTSELGL

-417 GALAGMIEEIERS
+417 GELAGMIEEIERS
-430 YRPLI
+430 WRPLI

-440 FARAVSGAMEQAIAR
+440 FARETAAAMEDAIDR

-471 LDSEPRQYLS
+471 PEVEPRQYLS
-481 PSLPALEAVLPP
+481 PSLPVLETVLPP
-493 LLAGTLASDP
+493 LLADALGSDR
-503 RLVFALPS
+503 RLVFAVPS

-516 VPVHHPA
+516 VPVHHAA
-523 WSQAQRAGDPA
+523 WSQSPRSGDPA
-534 WNGAYARNR
+534 WNAAYARNR
-543 RIIDS
+543 RIVDS

-553 AGRSIRPF
+553 AGRSVRPF
-561 LVQLSRHETED
+561 LVQLSRYEHED
-572 GRSELLSEV
+572 GRAELLSEI
-581 NAPLRVRGRH
+581 NAPLRVRGRY